1 MEQKTALNMSSVSN
15 EFVNFQHEKKRNDF
29 FSFRLKIC
37 QTLLHA
43 CYFFLNFLSL
53 TTAIRS
59 VIHNDGAHENLFRLL
74 FLVMLLFLFSM
85 RAFISD
91 VYL

>member
-43 CYFFLNFLSL
+43 CYFFSQLSL
-53 TTAIRS
+53 T
-59 VIHNDGAHENLFRLL
+59 HNCHS
-74 FLVMLLFLFSM
+74 FSNP
-85 RAFISD
+85 
-91 VYL
+91 